1 MADNYNDQELSELF
15 RKRLP
20 PQPIPPEL
28 SQRITQ
34 RVLAEVA
41 AMRESQFAQE
51 PLSQSSLPQT
61 VANARPQP
69 ARRPTAKRGIWEEF
83 WSELRAR
90 LTFAPS
96 LVVSMATAALV
107 LFVVLYGRDYLGGM
121 FDGMPGQV
129 QTGSQGIETLPDAE
143 LESPTPAVETPVAEI
158 SLADDETPTELPDT
172 VEPPIDEEPTLSDP
186 ETPTESEEASVSPT
200 AASGEEEG
208 ASGLS
213 EGEPTAETGEE
224 FESGALPNGAVPTSE
239 PIIIEDILPTQTPA
253 PDGQVILPTPTPDP
267 LMEGGASEPVPTNT
281 NSRTP
286 TRMPNGNAANNVT
299 RMPSRTPAP
308 TRPAQ
313 SGEGNGGSLLPTV
326 TPTPGRS
333 NGNGVVVATPTRP
346 SATPLPQVRATAT
359 RTPQQTP
366 VLTPTSTQI
375 SVRTRVPAATTS
387 QATSTTTPRVLMGT
401 PNAPTATAT
410 DTPVP
415 PTFTP
420 TATATNTP
428 IPPTF
433 TPTAT
438 ATNTNTPVPPT
449 FTPTATATNTP
460 IPPTF
465 TPTATAT
472 NTPIPPTFTPTAT
485 ATNTPIPP
493 TDTPVP
499 PTFTATDTPI
509 PPTDTPVPTATA
521 TDTPVPTATDT
532 PVPPN
537 APPVANPYSYGL
549 QGDGTYNILRSR
561 LIESVYDD
569 NGWSNLQWTGLIANQ
584 SEQGGQVNEGVSAE
598 GQVLVKYQ
606 PPPHLLATGGEDRF
620 YYTVID
626 AHGAAATGMVIVN
639 VAAVPP
645 TATPPPPPPP
655 TPTATQLPSEGGAED
670 APQDVNAAGVTNQGT
685 LTGTEVISNSA
696 GAP

>member
-69 ARRPTAKRGIWEEF
+69 ARHPTAKGGIWEAF

-121 FDGMPGQV
+121 FDVMPGQV

-143 LESPTPAVETPVAEI
+143 LASPTPAVETPVAEI

-186 ETPTESEEASVSPT
+186 ETPTESGEASVSSP
-200 AASGEEEG
+200 AASVEG
-208 ASGLS
+208 SSGLS
-213 EGEPTAETGEE
+213 ESEPTAETGEE
-224 FESGALPNGAVPTSE
+224 LASGALPNGAVPTSE
-239 PIIIEDILPTQTPA
+239 PIIVEDILPTQTPA
-253 PDGQVILPTPTPDP
+253 PDGQVILSTPTPDP
-267 LMEGGASEPVPTNT
+267 LMEDGASEPVPTNT

-299 RMPSRTPAP
+299 RMPGRTPAP

-359 RTPQQTP
+359 RTLQQTP

-401 PNAPTATAT
+401 PNAPTAT
-410 DTPVP
+410 V
-415 PTFTP
+415 
-420 TATATNTP
+420 TNTP

-438 ATNTNTPVPPT
+438 ATDTPIPPTFTPTATATDTPIPPTFTPTATATNTPVPPT
-449 FTPTATATNTP
+449 FTPTATATNT
-460 IPPTF
+460 
-465 TPTATAT
+465 

-485 ATNTPIPP
+485 AT
-493 TDTPVP
+493 
-499 PTFTATDTPI
+499 DTPI
-509 PPTDTPVPTATA
+509 PTATDTPVPTATA

-532 PVPPN
+532 PVPTN

-569 NGWSNLQWTGLIANQ
+569 NGWGNLQWTGLIGNQ

-645 TATPPPPPPP
+645 TATPPPPP
-655 TPTATQLPSEGGAED
+655 TATQLPSEGGAED
-670 APQDVNAAGVTNQGT
+670 TPQDVNAAGVTDQGT

-696 GAP
+696 AAP